1 MLGGWG
7 SRIYLARAPSL
18 VATFKGISEGSM
30 AAALIL
36 GVGDREW
43 ELCPE
48 LLLADHQQGGL

>member
-1 MLGGWG
+1 
-7 SRIYLARAPSL
+7 
-18 VATFKGISEGSM
+18 M

-48 LLLADHQQGGL
+48 LLLDHQQGGL